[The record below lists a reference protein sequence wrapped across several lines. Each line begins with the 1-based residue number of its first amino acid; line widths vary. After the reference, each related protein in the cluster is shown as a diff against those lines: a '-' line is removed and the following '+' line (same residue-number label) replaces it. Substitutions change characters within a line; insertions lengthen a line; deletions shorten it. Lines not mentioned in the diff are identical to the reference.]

1 MKKIGILLLAG
12 LMAGLLAALL
22 IIGVVPVWH
31 SLSERIKRHDD
42 SSVEVSE
49 AKTDKTESSQRSRL
63 AIGRMLSEKTSASEA
78 VPAATPFRTTGE
90 PEALKR
96 EIARLRSINTQLQT
110 QLAEILSWMLVN
122 YKGRYPLAE
131 SQITNLS
138 FHAAT
143 DAFEL
148 NPAVAEF
155 MHLDSNETAMISD
168 LLSYGGEMVNEL
180 VAQSISVT
188 ESDGGKVV
196 LHIPPF
202 PEEGNILRED
212 LYTALETTL
221 GPTRFDRFMD
231 VTTGQLDAD
240 FNYFGDA
247 SHTIIF
253 EPIYSPDDDSLQWR
267 IRDGWIIREED
278 FSKTIRATESL
289 VRELPDHYYK
299 YVHYLPAYLFVEET
313 GQ

>member
-12 LMAGLLAALL
+12 LIVGLLAAVLVVG
-22 IIGVVPVWH
+22 IGPVWH
-31 SLSERIKRHDD
+31 SLSARFERDAEQRMEE
-42 SSVEVSE
+42 SGT
-49 AKTDKTESSQRSRL
+49 KTDEAETPERSRL
-63 AIGRMLSEKTSASEA
+63 AIGRMLSPKASASEA
-78 VPAATPFRTTGE
+78 VPAVTPSGTSGE
-90 PEALKR
+90 SEALKR
-96 EIARLRSINTQLQT
+96 ELARLRSINTQLQT

-131 SQITNLS
+131 NQITNLS

-143 DAFEL
+143 DTFEL

-155 MHLDSNETAMISD
+155 MHLDSNEVDMISD

-180 VAQSISVT
+180 VAQNISVT
-188 ESDGGKVV
+188 ESDSGKVV
-196 LHIPPF
+196 LHIPSF
-202 PEEGNILRED
+202 PEYGGILRED

-231 VTTGQLDAD
+231 VTTGQFDAD

-253 EPIYSPDDDSLQWR
+253 EPVYSPDDDSLQWR

-278 FSKTIRATESL
+278 ASKTIRATESL

-299 YVHYLPAYLFVEET
+299 YVHYLPAYLFVDET
-313 GQ
+313 TQ